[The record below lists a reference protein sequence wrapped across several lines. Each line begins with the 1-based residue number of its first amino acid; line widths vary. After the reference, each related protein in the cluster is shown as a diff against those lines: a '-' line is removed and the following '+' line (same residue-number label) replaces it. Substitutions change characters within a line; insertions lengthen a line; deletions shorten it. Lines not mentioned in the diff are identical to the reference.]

1 MTLPTP
7 ATGDNVTDADHPPVP
22 FVDLSRQHAPL
33 LDQIDAAVT
42 AIFRRGDF
50 ILGAAVDDF
59 EDSYATY
66 IGVEHAIG
74 VASGTAALAILLRAA
89 GIGPGDEVIV
99 PAHTFTASALGIV
112 HAGATPVFCDVDDET
127 GLVDL
132 DSAASVVGPNTAALM
147 VVHLYG
153 QVCDMEAAAAFTS
166 ERGLALFEDAAQ
178 AHGASWDDGLAGSFG
193 RGGAFSFYP
202 SKNLGAF
209 GDGGMITTD
218 DDELAGLAKR
228 WRNLGQR
235 EKGIHLDLGYNE
247 RLDTVQAAILACKL
261 PHLDDWNNSRRQV
274 AGWYRDRLPAGAR
287 TLPVRE
293 RAADIHHLFPVR
305 VRDRDAVAVALAEAG
320 IGAGI
325 HYSPAVHAQ
334 PVFAEAGA
342 EPRTDLSVSE
352 AWAREE
358 ISLPMFP
365 FMNEAEV
372 DATCAALERA
382 IEGAQGSP

>member
-1 MTLPTP
+1 MTLRSP
-7 ATGDNVTDADHPPVP
+7 ATGDDAIHVDHPRVP

-33 LDQIDAAVT
+33 LDQIDAVVT
-42 AIFRRGDF
+42 DIFRRGDF

-59 EDSYATY
+59 EDSFAGYV
-66 IGVEHAIG
+66 GVEHAIG
-74 VASGTAALAILLRAA
+74 VGSGTAALAILLRAA

-99 PAHTFTASALGIV
+99 PAHTFTASALGVV

-127 GLVDL
+127 GLLDL
-132 DSAASVVGPNTAALM
+132 GSASAVVGPATAALM

-153 QVCDMEAAAAFTS
+153 QACDMAAAEAFTS
-166 ERGLALFEDAAQ
+166 ERGLLLLEDAAQ
-178 AHGASWDDGLAGSFG
+178 AHGARWDGGMAGSFG
-193 RGGAFSFYP
+193 RAAAFSFYP

-218 DDELAGLAKR
+218 DDELAALAR
-228 WRNLGQR
+228 RLRNLGQQ
-235 EKGIHLDLGYNE
+235 EKGIHLDPGYNE

-261 PHLDDWNNSRRQV
+261 PQLDDWNSSRRQV

-287 TLPVRE
+287 GLPVRE

-305 VRDRDAVAVALAEAG
+305 IRGRDAVGSALAAAG
-320 IGAGI
+320 IGTGI

-334 PVFAEAGA
+334 PVFAELAA
-342 EPRTDLSVSE
+342 KPRTDLSVSE

-365 FMNEAEV
+365 FMSEAEV
-372 DATCAALERA
+372 EATCSALGRA